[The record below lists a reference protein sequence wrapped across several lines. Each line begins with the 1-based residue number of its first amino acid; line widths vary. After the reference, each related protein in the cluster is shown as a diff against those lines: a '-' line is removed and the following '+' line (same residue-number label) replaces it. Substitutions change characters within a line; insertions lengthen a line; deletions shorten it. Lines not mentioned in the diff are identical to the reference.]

1 MSATGPRID
10 LRTSAAEAVTDQ
22 LRRELLAGTIAPG
35 ERILPKDVAE
45 RFSVSIVPVREALR
59 RLEAEELVVSS
70 PQRATYAADVGL
82 EDLAGIYE
90 LRRIVEG
97 ELAQRA
103 AGAATPD
110 DVARCR
116 RALDAL
122 AAAEPYAPAFF
133 DAHRAF
139 HRQLIAPAAS
149 NVARGILERLWLSV
163 DRYLALAVTRLGGF
177 GGPEQVEAR
186 MAEHRGLFA
195 AYETGDAE
203 LLRDRLVAH
212 LTQTEDALREAYR
225 ELLPDAPAT
234 ARWLRRDS

>member
-1 MSATGPRID
+1 MSTAGPRID

-97 ELAQRA
+97 ELAHRA
-103 AGAATPD
+103 AQAATPE
-110 DVARCR
+110 DVERCG

-122 AAAEPYAPAFF
+122 AAAKPYSPAFF
-133 DAHRAF
+133 EAHRRF
-139 HRQLIAPAAS
+139 HRELLAPAAS
-149 NVARGILERLWLSV
+149 DVARGILEKLWLGV
-163 DRYLALAVTRLGGF
+163 DRYLALAVTRLKGF
-177 GGPEQVEAR
+177 GGRRQVGER
-186 MAEHRGLFA
+186 MAEHRGLLEAYA
-195 AYETGDAE
+195 AGDAD
-203 LLRDRLVAH
+203 LLRERLVAH
-212 LTQTEDALREAYR
+212 LTHTEDALRAAYR
-225 ELLPDAPAT
+225 ELIPGAPAT
-234 ARWLRRDS
+234 ARWLRTP

>member
-35 ERILPKDVAE
+35 ERILPKDVAA

-82 EDLAGIYE
+82 DDLAGIYE

-97 ELAQRA
+97 ELAHRA
-103 AGAATPD
+103 ARAATPD

-116 RALDAL
+116 RALAAL
-122 AAAEPYAPAFF
+122 KAAEPYSTAFF
-133 DAHRAF
+133 EAHRTF
-139 HRQLIAPAAS
+139 HRRLIAPAAS
-149 NVARGILERLWLSV
+149 DVALGILERLWLSV
-163 DRYLALAVTRLGGF
+163 DRYLALAVTRLSGF
-177 GGPEQVEAR
+177 GGTRQVRAR
-186 MAEHRGLFA
+186 MAEHRGLLEAYA
-195 AYETGDAE
+195 AADADA
-203 LLRDRLVAH
+203 LRERLVAH
-212 LTQTEDALREAYR
+212 LTHTEDALREAYR
-225 ELLPDAPAT
+225 ELLPDAPA
-234 ARWLRRDS
+234 RWLRDAR

>member
-1 MSATGPRID
+1 MSATGPRLD

-35 ERILPKDVAE
+35 ERIMPKDVAE

-59 RLEAEELVVSS
+59 RLEAEELVVTS

-97 ELAQRA
+97 ELAWRA
-103 AGAATPD
+103 ARHATAE
-110 DVARCR
+110 DVARCE
-116 RALDAL
+116 RAFERL
-122 AAAEPYAPAFF
+122 AAARPYSPAFF

-139 HRQLIAPAAS
+139 HRLLISPAAS
-149 NVARGILERLWLSV
+149 TVACGILERLWLSV

-177 GGPEQVEAR
+177 GGRRQVKAR
-186 MAEHRGLFA
+186 MAEHRGLLEAYA
-195 AYETGDAE
+195 AGEADA
-203 LLRDRLVAH
+203 LRERLVAH
-212 LTQTEDALREAYR
+212 LANTEDALREAYR
-225 ELLPDAPAT
+225 ELVPDAPAT
-234 ARWLRRDS
+234 ARWLRRGS